1 MDIIILYFEKIIIQ
15 SDQKYYY
22 DLFLI
27 QDGNKFIIFCLLDIE
42 SSSSQLK

>member
-22 DLFLI
+22 DSY
-27 QDGNKFIIFCLLDIE
+27 QDENKFIIFWLLDIE
-42 SSSSQLK
+42 SSSSQLKQ